1 MAEVQCHR
9 ADLDTEFPQPLEL
22 DLARYRLARRNVIDL
37 CLGRLGPV
45 GSLTEES
52 YAGSEQRS
60 GAQQIDSQLAN
71 SSLPWP
77 ECVQR
82 AACPRA
88 SYWSE

>member
-1 MAEVQCHR
+1 MLWGRLAPTTGSQPLAETLPW
-9 ADLDTEFPQPLEL
+9 ANLDAEFPQPLEL
-22 DLARYRLARRNVIDL
+22 DLARNRLARRNVIDL

-71 SSLPWP
+71 RSLPWS
-77 ECVQR
+77 ECL
-82 AACPRA
+82 
-88 SYWSE
+88 